1 CDGKRPNCLVCRERG
16 ITNCTYIITTKDD
29 SLQLLRLLR
38 SLPKDQATCL
48 LASFRNGMDVASLL
62 TIFPTADERPP
73 LAMEHEEK
81 SDPPQTSQLQL
92 PKNHLELESIPKN
105 SHAYPTLSVINV
117 HNLAQS
123 HLLRPVQSLR
133 SKRRRSVCDYP
144 YLAAVM
150 APELLTHKLTV
161 LHTTQFGCEMNLRM
175 VMCQYLPN
183 WSKPIHPSRTNTAM
197 NAFEALTLASELTLK
212 CISLYLITDHPLFGF
227 FDPHLFIGDLVDQQE
242 KFCSRFL
249 VNALLHLGCMYCAFD
264 ESVDQLV
271 HFFLEE
277 AERLWEIEKEDDTL
291 LTMAGAAMLSQAHMG
306 QGQYH
311 SGHIYAQE
319 VTRIGVSLGLF
330 GPDSLAA
337 PTSNDDSASANHL
350 ARCYAAWG
358 GFNWNA
364 HVSLFYRR
372 PGTKR
377 PICPPKLPIP
387 GGSKFAVHDTGAS
400 SVMDTTFQTLCEFWQ
415 IIQRAGWFYYADLD
429 DATDHS
435 TRKLTEYHFHEIIA
449 WIETLP
455 LTSLRSEGCSHHV
468 IVSHIWMHAAIID
481 ILRPVLKSSSYR
493 NEPMRTSSASESLPE
508 LAHNASVNQ
517 LKSLLMEYRTNYEEA
532 EYSVLWHT
540 GLLHLANAV
549 LHETEN
555 ADWRVYF
562 MFCIYGYETLRRPY
576 PVSEVLMQGLQSMCE
591 RHTDSPD
598 TGTHFLLHQLT
609 EHGLQYVKDDI
620 SNKIRA
626 TFLVGST
633 LALEGNSWEDGK

>member
-1 CDGKRPNCLVCRERG
+1 
-16 ITNCTYIITTKDD
+16 
-29 SLQLLRLLR
+29 
-38 SLPKDQATCL
+38 
-48 LASFRNGMDVASLL
+48 MDVASLL
-62 TIFPTADERPP
+62 TIFRTADERPP
-73 LAMEHEEK
+73 LVPEPGTK
-81 SDPPQTSQLQL
+81 LDPPQTRLLQL
-92 PKNHLELESIPKN
+92 PKNDSELESITKYC
-105 SHAYPTLSVINV
+105 HAYPNLSVINV
-117 HNLAQS
+117 RNLAQS

-133 SKRRRSVCDYP
+133 SKCRRTTYDSV
-144 YLAAVM
+144 
-150 APELLTHKLTV
+150 
-161 LHTTQFGCEMNLRM
+161 RM
-175 VMCQYLPN
+175 RDEPTDGHVPMP
-183 WSKPIHPSRTNTAM
+183 
-197 NAFEALTLASELTLK
+197 SELVQANPPFPHEYCDERLRSLDISFWTNAK
-212 CISLYLITDHPLFGF
+212 VNNEFGGRCISLYLTTDHPLFGF
-227 FDPHLFIGDLVDQQE
+227 FDAHLFIGDLVDQQE

-249 VNALLHLGCMYCAFD
+249 VNALLHLGCMYCTFD
-264 ESVDQLV
+264 ESADQLG

-291 LTMAGAAMLSQAHMG
+291 LTMAGAAMLSRAHMG

-311 SGHIYAQE
+311 SGHIYTQE

-337 PTSNDDSASANHL
+337 PTSNDDSTSANHL

-358 GFNWNA
+358 GFNWNV

-387 GGSKFAVHDTGAS
+387 GGSKFAVHDAGAS

-415 IIQRAGWFYYADLD
+415 IIQRAGWIYYADLD

-576 PVSEVLMQGLQSMCE
+576 PVSEVLMQGLQSMRE

-620 SNKIRA
+620 ERDWVKFLDLEQSMRSSGAVLKIPLSMTA
-626 TFLVGST
+626 
-633 LALEGNSWEDGK
+633 